1 MMTLKGS
8 NFVNKMHSN
17 DKDQSPP
24 WNNLQIS
31 RGRPQLYTLHCH
43 CREFHGAPM
52 AGSSFHY
59 DRQISNEYQMTNAKN
74 KCPPIIS
81 NATISGEDTQFE
93 KDK

>member
-1 MMTLKGS
+1 MSK
-8 NFVNKMHSN
+8 VKA
-17 DKDQSPP
+17 P
-24 WNNLQIS
+24 
-31 RGRPQLYTLHCH
+31 
-43 CREFHGAPM
+43 REITYRFRGAPM

-81 NATISGEDTQFE
+81 NATISGEDTQLE